1 MSNRDVYTP
10 KIEAKEL
17 FLQVQE
23 GESFLFEYFFESYR
37 PPDGISEED
46 QDQSQQL
53 GTEPYIKTVTKYNG
67 SILAAGHRTL
77 YKNSNKI

>member
-1 MSNRDVYTP
+1 MSNRVVNTP

-23 GESFLFEYFFESYR
+23 GESFLFEYFFESYT

-46 QDQSQQL
+46 YMKELKEEYNKLKREEARSLL
-53 GTEPYIKTVTKYNG
+53 GLK
-67 SILAAGHRTL
+67 
-77 YKNSNKI
+77 

>member
-1 MSNRDVYTP
+1 MYNYKMSNRVVNTP

-46 QDQSQQL
+46 YMKELREEYLKLKREEAKRLL
-53 GTEPYIKTVTKYNG
+53 GLE
-67 SILAAGHRTL
+67 
-77 YKNSNKI
+77 

>member
-1 MSNRDVYTP
+1 MCNRVVNTP

-23 GESFLFEYFFESYR
+23 GESFLFEYFFESYK

-46 QDQSQQL
+46 YMKELKEEYNKLKREEARRLL
-53 GTEPYIKTVTKYNG
+53 GLK
-67 SILAAGHRTL
+67 
-77 YKNSNKI
+77 

>member
-46 QDQSQQL
+46 YMKELNEEYLKLKREEARRLL
-53 GTEPYIKTVTKYNG
+53 GH
-67 SILAAGHRTL
+67 LL
-77 YKNSNKI
+77 

>member
-37 PPDGISEED
+37 PPDGMSEED
-46 QDQSQQL
+46 YMKELNEEYLKLKREEARRLL
-53 GTEPYIKTVTKYNG
+53 GLK
-67 SILAAGHRTL
+67 
-77 YKNSNKI
+77 

>member
-1 MSNRDVYTP
+1 MSNSVANAP

-46 QDQSQQL
+46 YMKELKSEYWKL
-53 GTEPYIKTVTKYNG
+53 KREEARR
-67 SILAAGHRTL
+67 LL
-77 YKNSNKI
+77 L

>member
-1 MSNRDVYTP
+1 MSNRVVNTP

-37 PPDGISEED
+37 SPDGISEED
-46 QDQSQQL
+46 YMKELREEYLKLKREEARILL
-53 GTEPYIKTVTKYNG
+53 GLK
-67 SILAAGHRTL
+67 
-77 YKNSNKI
+77 

>member
-1 MSNRDVYTP
+1 MSNQVANTP

-46 QDQSQQL
+46 YMKELKSEYWKL
-53 GTEPYIKTVTKYNG
+53 KREEARRLLRMK
-67 SILAAGHRTL
+67 
-77 YKNSNKI
+77 

>member
-1 MSNRDVYTP
+1 MSNLVVNTP

-37 PPDGISEED
+37 PPVEISEED
-46 QDQSQQL
+46 YMKELREEYYKLKREEARRLL
-53 GTEPYIKTVTKYNG
+53 G
-67 SILAAGHRTL
+67 LD
-77 YKNSNKI
+77 NK